1 MAIAAQSC
9 GLIVGPQ
16 TVPLEIVA
24 EKHGDADAVT
34 DETPARQD
42 RGREFRA
49 AYVGVAQHAGGV
61 VINAAA
67 EQELE
72 HGSLLVETRGR
83 PEHAAMGEA
92 SVPPEIGRREKQEP
106 GGVLAELA
114 RRVLYRCRPGKRGQD
129 VRVLIVARLL
139 GFGQCAGSR
148 CANATARSN
157 A

>member
-9 GLIVGPQ
+9 GRIVGPQ
-16 TVPLEIVA
+16 TAPLEIVA

-49 AYVGVAQHAGGV
+49 AYVGVAERAGG

-72 HGSLLVETRGR
+72 HGSLLRETRGR
-83 PEHAAMGEA
+83 PEHAAMGK
-92 SVPPEIGRREKQEP
+92 SPCRQIGRREKQEP